1 MKTIFLSLL
10 AAGASVALSAA
21 TSTIGTVRSVGDF
34 RVDGSVVRSNSTI
47 FDGDVIE
54 TAASR
59 SVVQLSSVQLTLAP
73 ESRAKI
79 FSDRTVLEKG
89 TGMLRESSGHVFEAD
104 SLRIAPAAKDAVVQV
119 DVKTTSRI
127 SVYAFAGGAQVRNS
141 SGLLI
146 ASLNP
151 GMALEFDAPG
161 QAGGSTAV
169 TITGM
174 VTTKD
179 GIFFMK
185 DATTNVIAQIKGK
198 DKDLAKL
205 VGKRTEVTGSLIPD
219 ATPVAPAT
227 EVIAMVKAR
236 ILGGALPAGAAT
248 AGAAGAAGA
257 AVGLSIGALVAI
269 IGGVAVAGTV
279 GGLAAAGTFHSSSAS
294 PQ

>member
-10 AAGASVALSAA
+10 AAGAVVAISAA
-21 TSTIGTVRSVGDF
+21 PSTIGTVRSVGDF
-34 RVDGSVVRSNSTI
+34 RVDGSVVRGNSTI

-59 SVVQLSSVQLTLAP
+59 SVVQLNSVQLTLAP

-79 FSDRTVLEKG
+79 YSDRTVLEKG
-89 TGMLRESSGHVFEAD
+89 TGMLRDAAGHVFEAD
-104 SLRIAPAAKDAVVQV
+104 ELRIAPAAKDSVVQV
-119 DVKTTSRI
+119 DVKSTSRI
-127 SVYAFAGGAQVRNS
+127 SVYAFAGSAQVRNS

-151 GMALEFDAPG
+151 GMALEFDTPG
-161 QAGGSTAV
+161 QGGGNTAV

-185 DATTNVIAQIKGK
+185 DQTTNVIAQIKGMN
-198 DKDLAKL
+198 KDLFKL
-205 VGKRTEVTGSLIPD
+205 VGKRTEITGSIIPD

-227 EVIAMVKAR
+227 EVVAIVKSR
-236 ILGGALPAGAAT
+236 IVGGALPAAAAT

-257 AVGLSIGALVAI
+257 AAGLSTAATVAI
-269 IGGVAVAGTV
+269 IGGVAVGGTI
-279 GGLAAAGTFHSSSAS
+279 GGLAAAGTFHSTSTS

>member
-1 MKTIFLSLL
+1 MKTTLLSLL
-10 AAGASVALSAA
+10 AASACLATSAA
-21 TSTIGTVRSVGDF
+21 PSTIGTVRSVGDF
-34 RVDGSVVRSNSTI
+34 RVDGSVVRGNSTI

-59 SVVQLSSVQLTLAP
+59 SVVQLGSVQLTLAP
-73 ESRAKI
+73 DSRAKI

-89 TGMLRESSGHVFEAD
+89 TGMLRESAGHLFEAD
-104 SLRIAPAAKDAVVQV
+104 SLRIAPAAKDSVVQV
-119 DVKTTSRI
+119 DVKSTSRI

-151 GMALEFDAPG
+151 GMALEFDTPG
-161 QAGGSTAV
+161 QSGGSTAV
-169 TITGM
+169 TITVM

-227 EVIAMVKAR
+227 EVIAMVKSR
-236 ILGGALPAGAAT
+236 ILGGGALPAT
-248 AGAAGAAGA
+248 AGAAGTAGA
-257 AVGLSIGALVAI
+257 AVGLSTGATVAI
-269 IGGVAVAGTV
+269 IGGVVVAGTV
-279 GGLAAAGTFHSSSAS
+279 GGLAAAGTFNSSSTS